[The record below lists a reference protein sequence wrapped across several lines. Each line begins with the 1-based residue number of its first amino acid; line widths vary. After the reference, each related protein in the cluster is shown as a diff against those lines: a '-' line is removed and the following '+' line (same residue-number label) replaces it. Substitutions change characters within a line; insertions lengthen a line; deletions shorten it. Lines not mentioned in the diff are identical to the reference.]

1 MVPALLKFNIWLGRE
16 SLREITKE
24 LMLQSKSM
32 QGSATILQMELT
44 SPERLVNS
52 TPGYLKLKLK
62 KQNVMDKL
70 QLAIGTKF

>member
-44 SPERLVNS
+44 LPERLVNS
-52 TPGYLKLKLK
+52 TPWYLKLKLK